1 MRRFALAAFF
11 VLFPLVAFAESV
23 DSYIVVTRHPFRQAI
38 VAIGDDAL
46 PGRAGRFISGFES
59 VNGFEATLSDSEV
72 AALRTSPEVRW
83 IEPVLE
89 RHALGRIGALSD
101 AVSSGAQTT
110 PYGVTMVNAPG
121 VWPVTKGKSLDPS
134 KPTRVAIIDT
144 GITYDDPEL
153 AAAYKGGHN
162 FITGSDDPRD
172 DAGHGTHVA
181 GTIAAADN
189 GAGVIGIA
197 PEVEIYSLKM
207 LSACGSGI
215 SSDVIH
221 ALDWILAKKAAI
233 GGNWI
238 VNLSLG
244 SQDPSPAEQNAFQNA
259 IAAGVLVFAASGNG
273 YDTNPVDGLSYPA
286 GYPGVVS
293 VGAIDATQT
302 VADFSQRGAGL
313 KVVGPGV
320 SVLSTVVAEKVATT
334 TGDEYL
340 ANVAVAK
347 DLSGGDLCLPV
358 PTVSGAIVDSAKGRI
373 GDFPA
378 SVSGKIALIERG
390 EITFAEKAK
399 NAKAA
404 GAIGVICYNN
414 DDSSDLIIPSLG
426 NISCERGG
434 AVRLHRPRRRPG
446 AEGDARRRRVDVVRQ
461 AHVRKLQRHV
471 DGDAAR
477 GGRRGAG
484 VVGRADGDERPDR
497 ECDPT
502 DGARPRRHRLRY
514 GLRQRPRR
522 RARGRETAQS
532 GGVPDE
538 IQRPLPRPAR
548 TLIRKRLPAA
558 RVLSAEA

>member
-11 VLFPLVAFAESV
+11 VLFPLVAFAENV
-23 DSYIVVTRHPFRQAI
+23 DSYIVVTRHPFREAI

-72 AALRTSPEVRW
+72 AVLRTSPEVRW

-89 RHALGRIGALSD
+89 RHALGRIGSLSD

-110 PYGVTMVNAPG
+110 PYGVTMVNAPS

-162 FITGSDDPRD
+162 FIDGSDDPRD

-207 LSACGSGI
+207 LSACGSG
-215 SSDVIH
+215 SSSNEIR

-244 SQDPSPAEQNAFQNA
+244 SPTPSAAEQTAFQNA
-259 IAAGVLVFAASGNG
+259 IAAGVLVFAASGND
-273 YDTNPVDGLSYPA
+273 YDTNPVDGLAYPA

-302 VADFSQRGAGL
+302 IADFSQRGAGL

-320 SVLSTVVAEKVATT
+320 SVLSTVVTEKVATA
-334 TGDEYL
+334 TGDEYP
-340 ANVAVAK
+340 ATVAVAK
-347 DLSGGDLCLPV
+347 NNSGGDICLPI
-358 PTVSGAIVDSAKGRI
+358 PTVSGAIVDSGKGRI
-373 GDFPA
+373 GDFPV
-378 SVSGKIALIERG
+378 SVAGKIALIERG

-404 GAIGVICYNN
+404 GAIGAICYNA
-414 DDSSDLIIPSLG
+414 DSSDLIVPDLG
-426 NISCERGG
+426 NISSANVVVPFVFIARADGLALKATPG
-434 AVRLHRPRRRPG
+434 AVVSTSFGKHTFANYSGTSMASPHAVGVAALAWSVAPTATNVQIANAIQLTAHDL
-446 AEGDARRRRVDVVRQ
+446 GDTGFDTVYGNGLVD
-461 AHVRKLQRHV
+461 AL
-471 DGDAAR
+471 AAAKQLNPAAFPQKFNGR
-477 GGRRGAG
+477 YPGRRG
-484 VVGRADGDERPDR
+484 
-497 ECDPT
+497 
-502 DGARPRRHRLRY
+502 H
-514 GLRQRPRR
+514 
-522 RARGRETAQS
+522 
-532 GGVPDE
+532 
-538 IQRPLPRPAR
+538 
-548 TLIRKRLPAA
+548 
-558 RVLSAEA
+558 